1 MIKVYKNAFSSDFRV
16 ESSQGDSF
24 ISDNLPYIKKIV
36 WGGLYTKNGDLIFS
50 SMRKGGYGG
59 DHVISIAPD
68 YIPCKKNNLL
78 KGRSIYLGPLMG
90 HYGHFLIETLSRM
103 LVFNL
108 EEFDNIVFSKFIW
121 GAKLQRFHKEFL
133 QYFKIDNKN
142 IIVLENNITFE
153 ELYIPQQLWNIN
165 RKPNL
170 LVKDIYSFIRSKIY
184 NKDVNR
190 VFLTYTDKNNSR
202 IKNLIEVEMI
212 FKKYGFDIIE
222 PERLSIREQL
232 EIYKN
237 AKILAGAS
245 GTAMHNCLFSKKG
258 ACTIELGDSRS
269 PEDYMHLQKEI
280 NELNLLNSN
289 RINFVGKNGK
299 FDIST
304 LEQQLQYIIKE
315 KL

>member
-1 MIKVYKNAFSSDFRV
+1 M
-16 ESSQGDSF
+16 
-24 ISDNLPYIKKIV
+24 
-36 WGGLYTKNGDLIFS
+36 GGLYTKNGDLIFS